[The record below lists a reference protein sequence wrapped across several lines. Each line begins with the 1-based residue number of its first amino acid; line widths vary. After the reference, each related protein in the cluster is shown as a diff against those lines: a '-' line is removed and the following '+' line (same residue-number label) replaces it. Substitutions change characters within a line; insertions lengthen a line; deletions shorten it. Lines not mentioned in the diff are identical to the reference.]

1 MRTKGLEVAKRKD
14 NTAKLRTLIIVA
26 AGVVVAAI
34 IGAGLFYSGD
44 VGEPYTTLDKPDGRG
59 DVRITAFFSYLCPH
73 CRRLEELAEGWAE
86 SLPAGVVFERVH
98 IAFSAETRLLA
109 EAHLALRQHAAANA
123 NHERIF
129 RAIQDHNRR
138 FPSPAALADLL
149 DGHGIDRA
157 TFLRTVASPR
167 IARQAAADERRFTS
181 LGLTAVPA
189 LVVDDKYI
197 VNAALGR
204 KEALDVAADLARDQ
218 LAKRGLGAG
227 GDV

>member
-1 MRTKGLEVAKRKD
+1 MARRKD
-14 NTAKLRTLIIVA
+14 NAAKLRTFIVA
-26 AGVVVAAI
+26 AAGVLVVAVV
-34 IGAGLFYSGD
+34 GAGLFYSGD
-44 VGEPYTTLDKPDGRG
+44 VGEPYTVLDKPDATG

-98 IAFSAETRLLA
+98 IAISADTRLLA
-109 EAHLALRQHAAANA
+109 EAHLALRRHDAANA

-129 RAIQDHNRR
+129 RAYQDHNRR
-138 FPSPAALADLL
+138 LSRAALADLL

-157 TFLRTVASPR
+157 TFLRAIASPR
-167 IARQAAADERRFTS
+167 IARQAAADEKRFTD

-189 LVVDDKYI
+189 LVVDNKYI
-197 VNAALGR
+197 VNTALGR
-204 KEALDVAADLARDQ
+204 KEALEVAANLARDL
-218 LAKRGLGAG
+218 LAKRGAD